1 VYHPAMELGA
11 KTLIVLT
18 ACQRAAEVLPDEMT
32 TNQNDMGLAALQAA
46 VNSTMSMMESWP
58 AEPSMEGFVN
68 PTWNG
73 EVF

>member
-1 VYHPAMELGA
+1 MELGA

-18 ACQRAAEVLPDEMT
+18 ACQRAAEVLPDETT

>member
-1 VYHPAMELGA
+1 MELGA

-18 ACQRAAEVLPDEMT
+18 ACQRGAEVLPDEMP
-32 TNQNDMGLAALQAA
+32 TNQDNMGLAALQAA
-46 VNSTMSMMESWP
+46 AMSMMESWP
-58 AEPSMEGFVN
+58 AESSMEGFVN

>member
-1 VYHPAMELGA
+1 MELGA

>member
-1 VYHPAMELGA
+1 MELGA

-32 TNQNDMGLAALQAA
+32 TNQSNLGLAALQAA
-46 VNSTMSMMESWP
+46 ANSAMSMMESWP
-58 AEPSMEGFVN
+58 AESSMEGFVN
-68 PTWNG
+68 PTWNS